1 MTARTTWTPRK
12 PSKYRAK
19 PCEVDGRRFA
29 SRKEG
34 RRYVELRLLE
44 QAGVIMALRCQPRYP
59 LFAVGTDGKSVV
71 AGTFVADF
79 VYQQDGRLVVED
91 VKSPV
96 TRKLSTYRLKK
107 RIVEANYGFE
117 VQEV

>member
-1 MTARTTWTPRK
+1 
-12 PSKYRAK
+12 
-19 PCEVDGRRFA
+19 
-29 SRKEG
+29 
-34 RRYVELRLLE
+34 
-44 QAGVIMALRCQPRYP
+44 
-59 LFAVGTDGKSVV
+59 
-71 AGTFVADF
+71 
-79 VYQQDGRLVVED
+79 VED